1 MAVVGSGAI
10 ACGLAATASMVGEV
24 VLWARSQ
31 SSAEHA
37 RETVDDVCS
46 KMGEDARAAR
56 VFVATDLDALVEATI
71 VVEAIVEDLPTKGG
85 LLKDIASRVDG
96 FTLLATTTSSLS
108 VEKLAEASG
117 QPQRFVG
124 LHIFKP
130 VPRMKLI
137 ELVFPQAAARETRQR
152 AHALCEALGKEA
164 IEVPEIAGFVAN
176 RLLFPY
182 LFSAVMLMEETGLE
196 PKAIDTCMQ
205 LGAGQP
211 KGPLALIDYV
221 ALDVSKAIGQSI
233 GAPIPA
239 TIDQLISE
247 GALGKKSGR
256 GLYDYRVA

>member
-108 VEKLAEASG
+108 VEKLA
-117 QPQRFVG
+117 P
-124 LHIFKP
+124 
-130 VPRMKLI
+130 
-137 ELVFPQAAARETRQR
+137 
-152 AHALCEALGKEA
+152 
-164 IEVPEIAGFVAN
+164 
-176 RLLFPY
+176 
-182 LFSAVMLMEETGLE
+182 FSAVETW
-196 PKAIDTCMQ
+196 
-205 LGAGQP
+205 
-211 KGPLALIDYV
+211 
-221 ALDVSKAIGQSI
+221 
-233 GAPIPA
+233 
-239 TIDQLISE
+239 
-247 GALGKKSGR
+247 
-256 GLYDYRVA
+256 